1 MQSIKT
7 AALAAII
14 LAAVPAAAVAQNAP
28 GGADAQGRAAAGA
41 PRAGNGPGN
50 GAGTGAGNAGGG
62 HSKREFL
69 ETYDANKDDKV
80 SKQEFAAK
88 RGADHKVLD
97 LNENGTVNELEYI
110 NEYTFRLDKEL
121 AERRARQI
129 RQAHVR
135 FGVLDTNKDGI
146 LSAEEFAASGDR
158 MFSRLDTTG
167 DGFVDGTDTASS
179 F

>member
-1 MQSIKT
+1 MQSFKT
-7 AALAAII
+7 SALAALI
-14 LAAVPAAAVAQNAP
+14 LAAAPAAVTAQNAASAP
-28 GGADAQGRAAAGA
+28 KAAPPAADNAGGG
-41 PRAGNGPGN
+41 
-50 GAGTGAGNAGGG
+50 GGG

-69 ETYDANKDDKV
+69 ETYDANKDGKV
-80 SKQEFAAK
+80 SKAEFAAK
-88 RGADHKVLD
+88 RGEDHKGLD
-97 LNENGTVNELEYI
+97 LNENGSVNELEYI

-121 AERRARQI
+121 ADRRGRSI

-146 LSAEEFAASGDR
+146 LSAEEFNASGDR

-167 DGFVDGTDTASS
+167 DGNVDPADTAKN